1 MSAGQ
6 TPSSF
11 EQLWS
16 LVLIQPRRK
25 EEFIKLTLASECK
38 DLSISVSWLVFVI
51 NIGLVCNENQ
61 LSVSQGTDAFFSSDS
76 S

>member
-61 LSVSQGTDAFFSSDS
+61 LSVSQGTDAFVSSDS